1 MAGVVATIATVA
13 AVVGTAATV
22 GGTIHGAN
30 QAKKQERR
38 ARSNKNRLM
47 DELEELELGRQE
59 IINPYD
65 EIESLSS
72 MISDDS
78 ADLSNPFANLGVA
91 TAAAEFQAEQ
101 ADISLAN
108 TLDLFAATGASAGG
122 ATALAQAALAS
133 KKGVAADIQMQESTN
148 QQLRASGEANLQQL
162 QLDEKN
168 RTENMQLAEAQR
180 MQEANVLGREFE
192 YGEKERRETE
202 AMNRKQA
209 QITGQAQAEVAA
221 RQSGAAVLSSGISS
235 VGNITGSLVGGLAG

>member
-13 AVVGTAATV
+13 AVVGTATTV
-22 GGTIHGAN
+22 AGTIHGAS

-65 EIESLSS
+65 EVESLSS

-192 YGEKERRETE
+192 YGERERRETE

-221 RQSGAAVLSSGISS
+221 RQSGAAVLSSGINA
-235 VGNITGSLVGGLAG
+235 VGNITSGVISGLPN